1 MVGVEVAIVHP
12 SFRMSGS
19 AVDFEAAFYFD
30 GVVPSKD
37 LKQQSSSCFRTSPDI
52 RDL

>member
-1 MVGVEVAIVHP
+1 
-12 SFRMSGS
+12 MSGN

-30 GVVPSKD
+30 GVVSSEE
-37 LKQQSSSCFRTSPDI
+37 LKQESSSCFRTSPDI